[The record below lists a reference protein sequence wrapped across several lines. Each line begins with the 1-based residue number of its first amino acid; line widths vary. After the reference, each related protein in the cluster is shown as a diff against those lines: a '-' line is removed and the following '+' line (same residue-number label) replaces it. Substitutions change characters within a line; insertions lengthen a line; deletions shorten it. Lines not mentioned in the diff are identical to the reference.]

1 MLNKN
6 FLKDSKLLEFIT
18 SAITFVLLIILCIIQ
33 YLKENKF
40 WWIILIASILMALNA
55 YVKYK
60 KFKEEKK
67 HS

>member
-6 FLKDSKLLEFIT
+6 FLKDSKLLEFMT
-18 SAITFVLLIILCIIQ
+18 STITFVLLIILCIIQ

-40 WWIILIASILMALNA
+40 WWIILLASILMALNA

-60 KFKEEKK
+60 KFKDEKE

>member
-6 FLKDSKLLEFIT
+6 FLKDYKLLEFIT
-18 SAITFVLLIILCIIQ
+18 STITFVLLIILCIIQ

-40 WWIILIASILMALNA
+40 WWIILLASILMALNA

-60 KFKEEKK
+60 KFKDEKE

>member
-18 SAITFVLLIILCIIQ
+18 STITFVLLIILCIIQ

-40 WWIILIASILMALNA
+40 WWIILLASILMALNA

-60 KFKEEKK
+60 KFKDEKE

>member
-6 FLKDSKLLEFIT
+6 FLKDSKLLEFMT
-18 SAITFVLLIILCIIQ
+18 STITFVLLIILCIIQ

-40 WWIILIASILMALNA
+40 WWIILLASILMALNA

-60 KFKEEKK
+60 KFKDGKK
-67 HS
+67 RS

>member
-60 KFKEEKK
+60 KFKDEKE

>member
-18 SAITFVLLIILCIIQ
+18 STITFVLLIILCIIQ

-40 WWIILIASILMALNA
+40 WWIILLASILMALNA

-60 KFKEEKK
+60 KFKEGKK